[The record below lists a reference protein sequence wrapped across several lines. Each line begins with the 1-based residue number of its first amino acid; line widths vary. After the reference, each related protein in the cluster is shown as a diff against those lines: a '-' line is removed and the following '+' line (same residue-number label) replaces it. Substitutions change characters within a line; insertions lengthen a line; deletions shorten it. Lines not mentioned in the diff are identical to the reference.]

1 MNEFCQMC
9 LAETQEGMEGALIH
23 LEREFQ
29 KLRAGK
35 ASPQLLEGVK
45 ADYYGVLT
53 PIEQMANISSP
64 DPKQIIVQPW
74 DRNVLGILDKAI
86 QAANLGFNPQSD
98 GIVLRIFVP
107 PLTEERRK
115 DLVKKARNEA
125 EQARVAVRNIRKNSN
140 TMAKKLE
147 KDGVP
152 EDEIKKLE
160 NDIQQLTNRYVTRVD
175 EILAAKE
182 KDVMTI

>member
-9 LAETQEGMEGALIH
+9 LAETRDDMENAINH

-45 ADYYGVLT
+45 ADYYGTLT

-64 DPKQIIVQPW
+64 DPKQLIVQPW
-74 DRNVLGILDKAI
+74 DRTALGPLEKAI
-86 QAANLGFNPQSD
+86 LAANLGFNPQSD

-125 EQARVAVRNIRKNSN
+125 EQAKVAIRNIRKNAN
-140 TMAKKLE
+140 TQAKKLE

-152 EDEIKKLE
+152 EDDIKKLE
-160 NDIQQLTNRYVTRVD
+160 NDIQGMTNRYVTRVD
-175 EILAAKE
+175 EVLAAKE